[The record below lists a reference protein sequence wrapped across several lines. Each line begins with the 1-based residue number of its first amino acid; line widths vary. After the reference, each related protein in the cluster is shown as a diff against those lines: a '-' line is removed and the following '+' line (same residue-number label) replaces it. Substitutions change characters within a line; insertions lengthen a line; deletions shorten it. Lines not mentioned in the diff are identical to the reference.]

1 MAFVVGA
8 LTLLIGVV
16 SALKPQAMSKNFGI
30 AAQGGALPY
39 VMATG
44 VRDVFIG
51 LTVLVLFFREQWNIL
66 GYVHFFIGL
75 VAVADF
81 LIVRKYGDKKFAWV
95 HFVSAIAVCVYGAWL
110 IMGVTSH

>member
-1 MAFVVGA
+1 
-8 LTLLIGVV
+8 
-16 SALKPQAMSKNFGI
+16 MSKNFGI
-30 AAQGGALPY
+30 AAQSAALPY

-51 LTVLVLFFREQWNIL
+51 LTVLVLFFRREWEVL

-95 HFVSAIAVCVYGAWL
+95 HFVSAVAVFIYGAWL
-110 IMGVTSH
+110 IASVKP